1 MPHSLRA
8 AAVQPLQQQQ
18 QQLQPQLQRQRQ
30 QQQQQSQRQLL
41 LAYQVRCRF
50 LLSSSSHYMA
60 ESQFS
65 AALPHCYSGGG
76 VEQEEPKRE
85 GVARPSSIR
94 ICFRCSFERSIDCE
108 RVLQPN
114 ISKSWPKSIPRT
126 GRRREREG
134 ECSIHMHTGTHT
146 QLLPTYLHWFEFHWR
161 RFHNRLRCFPLF
173 NLIFYTLAEC
183 ILILARGLQC
193 PSSTVC
199 KYVCMY
205 DINRGVVQRKLVPQF
220 SSIFDE
226 WMSKQSS
233 WNKVI
238 HVPRL
243 ELL

>member
-8 AAVQPLQQQQ
+8 AAVQQQQQQQ
-18 QQLQPQLQRQRQ
+18 QQLQPQLQRQRHK

-50 LLSSSSHYMA
+50 LLSSSLAASHYMA

-65 AALPHCYSGGG
+65 AALPHCYSGDG

-126 GRRREREG
+126 GSQRERGRE
-134 ECSIHMHTGTHT
+134 
-146 QLLPTYLHWFEFHWR
+146 
-161 RFHNRLRCFPLF
+161 
-173 NLIFYTLAEC
+173 
-183 ILILARGLQC
+183 
-193 PSSTVC
+193 
-199 KYVCMY
+199 
-205 DINRGVVQRKLVPQF
+205 
-220 SSIFDE
+220 
-226 WMSKQSS
+226 
-233 WNKVI
+233 
-238 HVPRL
+238 
-243 ELL
+243 